1 MKYTPEELFAL
12 IVQGK
17 LQDIFLCLPLELKT
31 NKGKEFCDYGIK
43 RRLLLIRESYLSL
56 TKLVPPKRPKPLC
69 GEEIGQVAMHL
80 NSLYLHI
87 WGCVDNL
94 AWLIAYEL
102 QFNNLGD
109 TSSKDQKKS
118 IIHKINL
125 FPSKEKKKEK
135 SLREMIEG
143 EYPDFEYCLSRF
155 DKWIVKLANLR
166 HPAAHRMPLYMPPY
180 TVPKEEGGNWI
191 AAREE
196 ADALVYKG
204 VSENDLESLEKGI
217 AKFKDLEGYGKLDQ
231 IFAHEFEFDESGN
244 IKGKSLNPLYPTI
257 VDDCSK
263 LIDLVQISSN
273 FLLSRNRL
281 SSDNT

>member
-1 MKYTPEELFAL
+1 MKYTSEELFDL
-12 IVQGK
+12 ETRIYGVHGQ

-31 NKGKEFCDYGIK
+31 NKGKEFRDYGVK
-43 RRLLLIRESYLSL
+43 RRLLLIRESYLFL
-56 TKLVPPKRPKPLC
+56 TKLVPPKRVEPLC
-69 GEEIGQVAMHL
+69 YDEIDQVAMHL

-109 TSSKDQKKS
+109 TSSEALKN
-118 IIHKINL
+118 IIHTINL
-125 FPSKEKKKEK
+125 FPTKKKK
-135 SLREMIEG
+135 KGTLREMIEG
-143 EYPDFEYCLSRF
+143 EYPDFEYCLSTF
-155 DKWIVKLANLR
+155 DKWILNLAHLR
-166 HPAAHRMPLYMPPY
+166 HPAVHRMPLYVIPY

-191 AAREE
+191 AAKEE
-196 ADALVYKG
+196 ADALFYKG
-204 VSENDLESLEKGI
+204 MSENDLESLEKAN

-231 IFAHEFEFDESGN
+231 VFAHEFELDESGN
-244 IKGKSLNPLYPTI
+244 IKRESLNPLYPTI

-273 FLLSRNRL
+273 FLLSRNL
-281 SSDNT
+281 DC